1 LWTASLL
8 KKLEPELTQRLS
20 FVLAGTDVG
29 FPGKNGRQAVLKA
42 LWLEGSRRARTIRLV
57 SGLAAVFVLLAR
69 LEEGRHTPNSLLLDV
84 LLWSTT
90 LVATVLLVWRERN
103 HGLANRRAKK
113 EHARFIAAAE
123 TSTDAF
129 FILDAVQSQSG
140 HLCDFQYIYLNSSAA
155 ELLNR
160 SREELLNREMCALFP
175 ETRTNGSFEK
185 YRKVLETREPAS
197 DEHCVTLEDGNLMW
211 LRERVSPLGHG
222 VAVTTTDITE
232 LKLNEEKYE
241 RLSSLSDSLFES
253 APYSIIETD
262 AAGTIRAMN
271 TAAER
276 LTGYARSE
284 LAGKSLTVL
293 HEPRELTRQT
303 EGGAEDA
310 QPEMDGLSLLIAKA
324 AQGEMEEREWTY
336 VRNDGSTLPVH
347 VALTGVRDGAGNV
360 SGFVAMA
367 SDITE
372 RKQLMT
378 YLNHMAS
385 HDQLTG
391 LPGRTLLRER
401 IAEAIEKAMLH
412 GRKVAVFV
420 IDLDHF
426 KRLND
431 SMGHRSGDELLV
443 GMAERLRTA
452 LRRSDTLGR
461 LGGDEFVVVMPHI
474 ATLVDVE
481 RCAKRLVDRVAG
493 TAQVGNMEV
502 NLTASVGVCVYPDF
516 AEDVDSLLERADA
529 ATYAAKANGRNQYQ
543 LFSEAML
550 KESQERLSMDTALR
564 HALTREELFVHY
576 QPLVSLTTG
585 RVIGM
590 ESLLRWHH
598 PKLGIV
604 PPSTFIPLAED
615 TGLIV
620 PIGEWAMK
628 QSCKQAKMLC
638 DELGMDLYVSV
649 NLSPR
654 QFEQSNLLE
663 AIDEA
668 LEESGLPAH
677 NLQVELTENTL
688 MVDSAPNLEKLQKIR
703 QMGARVA
710 IDDFGTGF
718 CSFSYLLQ
726 YPVDRLKI
734 DQSFVIKAVTEPNAA
749 TVVRTIVAMS
759 HNLGIKVI
767 AEGVETPEHLKFL
780 TQRNCDEG
788 QGYYFSRPVAAAAFG
803 ESVHAIHR
811 MFDQSG
817 LIKSGLRLNSESR
830 VDCGAGVDPAGTVQ
844 PLVRTDK
851 LTVM

>member
-1 LWTASLL
+1 VVTGLTAL
-8 KKLEPELTQRLS
+8 
-20 FVLAGTDVG
+20 F
-29 FPGKNGRQAVLKA
+29 
-42 LWLEGSRRARTIRLV
+42 I
-57 SGLAAVFVLLAR
+57 LLAR
-69 LEEGRHTPNSLLLDV
+69 LGQGREVQTSPLVNILI
-84 LLWSTT
+84 WSTI
-90 LVATVLLVWRERN
+90 LVATVLLVWREHN
-103 HGLANRRAKK
+103 QAILNRRAKL

-123 TSTDAF
+123 TSADAF
-129 FILDAVQSQSG
+129 FILDAVRGASG
-140 HLCDFQYIYLNSSAA
+140 EILDFHYIYANNHAA
-155 ELLNR
+155 ELLNTA
-160 SREELLNREMCALFP
+160 REELLNRNMCDLFP
-175 ETRTNGSFEK
+175 ENRTNGTFEAF
-185 YRKVLETREPAS
+185 REVVQTRHATSE
-197 DEHCVTLEDGNLMW
+197 EFCVPLEDGHSMW
-211 LRERVSPLGHG
+211 LRRRVAPLGNG
-222 VAVTTTDITE
+222 VAVTASDITE
-232 LKLNEEKYE
+232 LKLNEERY
-241 RLSSLSDSLFES
+241 RTLSNLSDSLFES
-253 APYSIIETD
+253 APYSIVETD
-262 AAGTIRAMN
+262 AVGNIRTMN
-271 TAAER
+271 AAAER
-276 LTGYARSE
+276 LTGYSRAE
-284 LAGKSLTVL
+284 LVGKPLTIL
-293 HEPRELTRQT
+293 HEPKELVRHSDDR
-303 EGGAEDA
+303 DA
-310 QPEMDGLSLLIAKA
+310 VCEPEIDGFTMLTAKA
-324 AQGEMEEREWTY
+324 AHGEVEEREWTY

-347 VALTGVRDGAGNV
+347 LAVTAVRDSAEQII
-360 SGFVAMA
+360 GFVAMA

-412 GRKVAVFV
+412 SRKVAVFV

-431 SMGHRSGDELLV
+431 SVGHRTGDELLV
-443 GMAERLRTA
+443 GMAERLRA
-452 LRRSDTLGR
+452 SLRRSDTLGR
-461 LGGDEFVVVMPHI
+461 MGGDEFVVVMPHI

-481 RCAKRLVDRVAG
+481 RCAKRLVDRVSS
-493 TAQVGNMEV
+493 TAHVGGMEV

-516 AEDVDSLLERADA
+516 AEDVDSLLERADG
-529 ATYAAKANGRNQYQ
+529 ATYAAKENGRNQYQ

-590 ESLLRWHH
+590 EALLRWHH

-604 PPSTFIPLAED
+604 PPSTFIPLAEE
-615 TGLIV
+615 TGLII

-649 NLSPR
+649 NLSPK
-654 QFEQSNLLE
+654 QFEQSNLLQV
-663 AIDEA
+663 IDDA
-668 LEESGLPAH
+668 LDESGLPAH

-688 MVDSAPNLEKLQKIR
+688 MVNSAPNLEKLQRIR
-703 QMGARVA
+703 QLGARVA

-767 AEGVETPEHLKFL
+767 AEGVETTEHLSFL
-780 TQRNCDEG
+780 IHRNCDEG
-788 QGYYFSRPVAAAAFG
+788 QGYYFSRPVAAAGFG
-803 ESVHAIHR
+803 EAVHAIHR
-811 MFDQSG
+811 MFDNRGRSESAPKLGDERGAAAEAEASVQG
-817 LIKSGLRLNSESR
+817 SGLRT
-830 VDCGAGVDPAGTVQ
+830 GKIAI
-844 PLVRTDK
+844 
-851 LTVM
+851 M